1 MLNEHSKVSI
11 AQIAFYGPAVIAA
24 AALLFFRRAIRAL
37 PRFPWVVL
45 LIFTLVRLAGGI
57 VVIIYENQPSSNGLL
72 VATLILLNVGVF
84 PCIAATIGLINIITF
99 IDFRQN
105 KILTKTIVC
114 SRLLFLAGVAVL
126 ITGGC
131 LQGSDS
137 LDDQET
143 GTKLVRIGYC
153 IVTVFVA
160 CLLSFQLFFWARK
173 SKLSHTSFKV
183 LSSAS
188 LAMPFFIVRL
198 TYAFL
203 SIYRQDQTWNSLTGP
218 VAPFIVMALLME
230 YCVLLIYLYTGYK
243 ISYPEEHATRI
254 AGQANE
260 LKS

>member
-24 AALLFFRRAIRAL
+24 VALLLFRRAVRTL
-37 PRFPWVVL
+37 PLFPWIVL

-57 VVIIYENQPSSNGLL
+57 VVILYENQPSSNGLL
-72 VATLILLNVGVF
+72 IATLILLNVGVF
-84 PCIAATIGLINIITF
+84 PCIAATIGLINLITF
-99 IDFRQN
+99 IDFRKN
-105 KILTKTIVC
+105 KALAKIIIC

-137 LDDQET
+137 PDDQET

-160 CLLSFQLFFWARK
+160 CLLSFQLFFWSRK
-173 SKLSHTSFKV
+173 SKLSQTSFLV
-183 LSSAS
+183 LRNAS
-188 LAMPFFIVRL
+188 LTMPFFVVRL

-203 SIYRQDQTWNSLTGP
+203 SIYRADQTWNSLTGP
-218 VAPFIVMALLME
+218 VVPFIVMALLME
-230 YCVLLIYLYTGYK
+230 YCVVIIYLYTGYK
-243 ISYPEEHATRI
+243 IGYPEEHTTRI
-254 AGQANE
+254 AGQAIE
-260 LKS
+260 LKT